1 MPANRGKAFIGLV
14 VGGVVLGVTGALAR
28 DGLSA
33 AEVRVFRRFNSQ
45 TAPSFAVVWVPMQY
59 GTLGAV
65 PALAVAAIARRR
77 PRVAVALGASGAAA
91 WVLAKA
97 VKPMVGR
104 GRPATLLPDVRRRGR
119 GERQGLRLSF
129 RACRRLRRPDR
140 GGLAV
145 QCLGMADRIG
155 GHGGVRAGRPSLHR
169 GPPSP
174 RRAGRKCPGI
184 VCRVRCEA
192 RARRQSRRRSD
203 AIAVI
208 PAIGVL
214 RRVRPRVA
222 PALRRPH
229 GRERPCA

>member
-1 MPANRGKAFIGLV
+1 MPANRAKAFIGLV

-104 GRPATLLPDVRRRGR
+104 GRPATLLPDVRRRGEESGR
-119 GERQGLRLSF
+119 DFGFPSGHAAVSAALTVAAWPYSASGWRIASAAMAGFVPAARLYTGVHLPLDVLGGSALGLCVASAVKLVLGAKADGEATQ
-129 RACRRLRRPDR
+129 
-140 GGLAV
+140 
-145 QCLGMADRIG
+145 
-155 GHGGVRAGRPSLHR
+155 
-169 GPPSP
+169 
-174 RRAGRKCPGI
+174 
-184 VCRVRCEA
+184 
-192 RARRQSRRRSD
+192 
-203 AIAVI
+203 
-208 PAIGVL
+208 
-214 RRVRPRVA
+214 
-222 PALRRPH
+222 
-229 GRERPCA
+229 